1 MPTETDRPEADDTLP
16 ITIGDIRAAAARL
29 DGVAHRTPVL
39 TSRTLDERVGGSV
52 FLKAENLQRMGAFKF
67 RGAYNAVAAL
77 DSDTRSR
84 GVVAFSSGNHAQ
96 AVALAARLHAIPAII
111 VMPADAPPAKL
122 AATRGYGAE
131 VVTYDRY
138 TEDRAAIGAS
148 IASERGAS
156 LIPPFDHPAVMAGA
170 GTTGLELFEEVGS
183 LDTLLVC
190 TGGGGLLAGCAVAA
204 HALSPGT
211 AVIGVE
217 PEAGDDFKRSWETGQ
232 RVGLAAV
239 PRTIADG
246 QQTMMPGELTFA
258 VARQR
263 VAGFVLVTDAEILAA
278 MAFAFERLRVVVE
291 PSGATAFA
299 AVLAGKVDT
308 TGRRIGVTLSGGNVG
323 LGQCIELFGR

>member
-1 MPTETDRPEADDTLP
+1 MTAATDRSPDDTLP
-16 ITIGDIRAAAARL
+16 IDIDDIRAAAARL
-29 DGVAHRTPVL
+29 AGVAHRTPVL

-77 DSDTRSR
+77 DPDVRSR

-96 AVALAARLHAIPAII
+96 AVALAARLHAIPATI
-111 VMPADAPPAKL
+111 VMPTDAPPAKL

-138 TEDRAAIGAS
+138 TEDRAAIGAR
-148 IASERGAS
+148 IAAERGAS

-170 GTTGLELFEEVGS
+170 GTVGLELFEEVGP
-183 LDTLLVC
+183 LDALLVC
-190 TGGGGLLAGCAVAA
+190 TGGGGLLSGCAVAA

-217 PEAGDDFKRSWETGQ
+217 PEAGDDFKRSWESGQ
-232 RVGLAAV
+232 RVGLDAV

-263 VAGFVLVTDAEILAA
+263 VAGFALVSDAEILAA

-291 PSGATAFA
+291 PSGATALA
-299 AVLAGKVDT
+299 AVLAGKVET
-308 TGRRIGVTLSGGNVG
+308 AGRRIGVTLSGGNVG
-323 LGQCIELFGR
+323 LGQFVELFRG